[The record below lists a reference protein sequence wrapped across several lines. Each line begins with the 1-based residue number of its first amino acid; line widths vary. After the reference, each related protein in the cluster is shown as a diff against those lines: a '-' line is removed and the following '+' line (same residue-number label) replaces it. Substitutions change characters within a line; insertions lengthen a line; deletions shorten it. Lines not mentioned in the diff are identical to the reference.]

1 MHGVLG
7 NLMRWI
13 YMKKSKDFVSLPK
26 NYRFVFNRGPPPI
39 STGDTRGRQMR
50 LDTSYKEDI
59 WPSWSVRELRAREY
73 GWIVQWRL
81 RADRR
86 TRDAND

>member
-7 NLMRWI
+7 NLMRCMH
-13 YMKKSKDFVSLPK
+13 MKKNEFVSLPK

-39 STGDTRGRQMR
+39 STGDTRGRQMT

-59 WPSWSVRELRAREY
+59 WPSWSVRELKTKEF

-81 RADRR
+81 RADSR
-86 TRDAND
+86 TRGNND